1 MKPMMKNNLII
12 FAICFILTFLIV
24 MQLRSVE
31 DDFGHVTLKTITD
44 LQKSVA
50 AERQEISDVKRLI
63 RQNEIKLAEYRK
75 ALEEDG
81 SIRDVVENELRNV
94 KVLLGM
100 TDLEGPGIILK
111 LSDSERDLYEGEN
124 PNDVIVHDGDVLTIL
139 NDLKV
144 AGAEALSIN
153 GQRILN
159 TSEIKCT
166 GPTITIN
173 NYTYAQPFIIKAI
186 GDPATLDAALKAPNA
201 YARNLREVYGLVVE
215 SQVSERVRISRFL
228 GDISM
233 SYATPREGL

>member
-1 MKPMMKNNLII
+1 MNLSKNKVMIISISFLLGFLII
-12 FAICFILTFLIV
+12 V
-24 MQLRSVE
+24 QLRSVD

-50 AERQEISDVKRLI
+50 AERQDIRDLKRLI
-63 RQNEIKLAEYRK
+63 RETEEKLIDYKTAIEQ
-75 ALEEDG
+75 DG
-81 SIRDVVENELRNV
+81 SIREVVENELKLV
-94 KVLLGM
+94 KKFAGM
-100 TDLEGPGIILK
+100 TDIEGPGIILK
-111 LSDSERDLYEGEN
+111 LSDSERELFEGEN
-124 PNDVIVHDGDVLTIL
+124 PNDVIVHDVDVLTIL

-159 TSEIKCT
+159 TSEIKCA

-201 YARNLREVYGLVVE
+201 YARNLREVFGLVVE
-215 SQVSERVRISRFL
+215 SHISERVRISRYL
-228 GDISM
+228 GDINLN
-233 SYATPREGL
+233 YLVPREGL